1 MNETDVIKF
10 KELYER
16 ETGDVISLE
25 ESLES
30 VQSLVEMIRIVYKP
44 IRRPLSKPF
53 TRDEDA
59 I

>member
-10 KELYER
+10 KELYEE
-16 ETGDVISLE
+16 ETGDFISLE
-25 ESLES
+25 ESLKS
-30 VQSLVEMIRIVYKP
+30 VQSLVEMVRLIYKP
-44 IRRPLSKPF
+44 IRKDLYKRC